1 MANFKITTKTTRN
14 TLENLLKLNAKLV
27 SDDKS
32 LADRVKYTIDHAD
45 KATRSDLADMV
56 KEVIDKL
63 GDKFL
68 TGAPAPVAVAE
79 NSLKKPVKVAAKK
92 AAPKKEEPVEEED
105 DEEEEQPEEVDEKPV
120 KAKKSAPTKTKKV
133 EKKADGV
140 TPLEPNS
147 SSNREVQLAKM
158 FPETIEVAGE
168 KFKVAHDVTKM
179 EDLMEGEY
187 EFAFYWTKRHLRQF
201 PYFEGFL
208 GQPKSF
214 PNDLDT
220 AQLIYVSEEGKIAY
234 CVSDITEA
242 PYNVLPD
249 DLAEIDGLRIGKYS
263 SIEFQIY
270 RKVEDEPEEEDEPVE
285 EKPKA
290 KKPAAKKTK

>member
-140 TPLEPNS
+140 KELESATDSPKS
-147 SSNREVQLAKM
+147 LQLAKM
-158 FPETIEVAGE
+158 FPETIEVEGE
-168 KFKVAHDVTKM
+168 KFKVAHDIKKIG
-179 EDLMEGEY
+179 DLADGEY

-201 PYFEGFL
+201 PYFNDWL
-208 GQPKSF
+208 GHPKSF

-220 AQLIYVSEEGKIAY
+220 AQLIYVSDDEKVAY
-234 CVSDITEA
+234 CVSDITEGSYA
-242 PYNVLPD
+242 IFPN
-249 DLAEIDGLRIGKYS
+249 DLEEIDGLRLSGG
-263 SIEFQIY
+263 IEFQIY

>member
-105 DEEEEQPEEVDEKPV
+105 EEEEQPEEVDEKPV

-140 TPLEPNS
+140 KELESATDSPKS
-147 SSNREVQLAKM
+147 LQLAKM
-158 FPETIEVAGE
+158 FPETLEVEGE
-168 KFKVAHDVTKM
+168 KFKVAHDIKKIS
-179 EDLMEGEY
+179 DLAEGEY

-201 PYFEGFL
+201 PYF
-208 GQPKSF
+208 
-214 PNDLDT
+214 NDL
-220 AQLIYVSEEGKIAY
+220 L
-234 CVSDITEA
+234 
-242 PYNVLPD
+242 
-249 DLAEIDGLRIGKYS
+249 
-263 SIEFQIY
+263 
-270 RKVEDEPEEEDEPVE
+270 
-285 EKPKA
+285 
-290 KKPAAKKTK
+290 